1 MQVNATRFEFG
12 GVGIFHAIDLLLECD
27 MERNDWEYLDWAY
40 NKFENELIVPD
51 ASVVEGTRS
60 YFTEQGLNHFSEPL
74 VVFVSLF
81 QKYLEEAGIGEL
93 FVEHRNIYDD
103 EIAYS
108 DNFQILIQ
116 NIDSEKERKS

>member
-1 MQVNATRFEFG
+1 MIVNATRYTFD

-27 MERNDWEYLDWAY
+27 MERNDREDLDWAC

-60 YFTEQGLNHFSEPL
+60 YFTEQGLDHFSEPL

-93 FVEHRNIYDD
+93 SVEHRNVPDD
-103 EIAYS
+103 KIAYS
-108 DNFQILIQ
+108 DNFQILTK
-116 NIDSEKERKS
+116 NNS